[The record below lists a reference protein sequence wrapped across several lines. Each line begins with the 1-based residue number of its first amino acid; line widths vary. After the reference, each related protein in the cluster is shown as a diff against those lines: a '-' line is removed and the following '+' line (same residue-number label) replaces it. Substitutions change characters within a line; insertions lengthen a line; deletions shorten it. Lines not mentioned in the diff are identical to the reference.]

1 LNWQRIVTIYVLVQ
15 FSEIFGVSM
24 IYAYLPLAL
33 EHAGVPL
40 ASIASLSGLTIAGI
54 FIVGAPQ
61 VPIWLAIAELRSR
74 RLVIVRSG
82 LIALIALIAFAF
94 AREAWQLIG
103 ATLAL
108 GFWLGNTGVMLAT
121 IREVSPEHARTRS
134 IALFSAAAP
143 MGFALGPLLAGAL
156 IDGFGLSLA
165 APIMV
170 AALLNAA
177 LIVANIVAIPDVRPD
192 HPPTGGVLEVARRG
206 LAEVFAD
213 RTIRAGYLVLG
224 LAIAGERMLRP
235 VFPLRIAE
243 VVIGPTITGIA
254 EPLAAPGVAGA
265 VGLLTGLSA
274 LGGAIAAPILATRLV
289 PRIGVPRVMAVGL
302 IAAAVAAGAMIAVS
316 TALSLALSNTLLAAA
331 SALLQAM
338 VFTWLANAV
347 PEQRRTAA
355 LSLSLFP
362 LYAGA
367 VIGPLISS
375 AVALAGTPQSG
386 DELGLTPVFV
396 GSALL
401 LTIGLIAVRRLPAAE
416 RSALVCVHEAGRDR
430 SRRHQLCRPRSDADS

>member
-1 LNWQRIVTIYVLVQ
+1 
-15 FSEIFGVSM
+15 M

-33 EHAGVPL
+33 EGAGVPL
-40 ASIASLSGLTIAGI
+40 RDIATMSGAATAGI

-82 LIALIALIAFAF
+82 LIALVALIAFAL
-94 AREAWQLIG
+94 AEEAWQLIG

-143 MGFALGPLLAGAL
+143 MGFALGPLLAGAM
-156 IDGFGLSLA
+156 IDGLGLSLA

-170 AALLNAA
+170 AALLNAV
-177 LIVANIVAIPDVRPD
+177 LIVANIVAIPDVRPL
-192 HPPTGGVLEVARRG
+192 HPPTGGVLDVARRG
-206 LAEVFAD
+206 LREVFAD

-243 VVIGPTITGIA
+243 VVIGPSITGIA

-274 LGGAIAAPILATRLV
+274 LGGAAIAPLVATHLV
-289 PRIGVPRVMAVGL
+289 PRAGVPRVMAVGFVGAAS
-302 IAAAVAAGAMIAVS
+302 AAAAMIVVS
-316 TALSLALSNTLLAAA
+316 TALGLALANTLLAAA

-347 PEQRRTAA
+347 TERRRTAA

-367 VIGPLISS
+367 VVGPLVSS
-375 AVALAGTPQSG
+375 AAALTGAPRTG
-386 DELGLTPVFV
+386 DLLALTPVFL
-396 GSALL
+396 GSATLL
-401 LTIGLIAVRRLPAAE
+401 VLGIVAVRRLPTE
-416 RSALVCVHEAGRDR
+416 GESAR
-430 SRRHQLCRPRSDADS
+430 

>member
-1 LNWQRIVTIYVLVQ
+1 MVHQGTTVPWQRIVTIYVLVQ
-15 FSEIFGVSM
+15 FAEIFGVSM

-33 EHAGVPL
+33 EGAGVPL
-40 ASIASLSGLTIAGI
+40 RDIATMSGATTAGI

-82 LIALIALIAFAF
+82 LIALVALITFAL
-94 AREAWQLIG
+94 AEEAWQLIG

-143 MGFALGPLLAGAL
+143 MGFALGPLLAGAM
-156 IDGFGLSLA
+156 IDGLGLSLA

-177 LIVANIVAIPDVRPD
+177 LIVANIVAIPDVRPMY
-192 HPPTGGVLEVARRG
+192 PPTGGVLDVARRG
-206 LAEVFAD
+206 LREVFAD

-224 LAIAGERMLRP
+224 LAIAGERTLRP

-243 VVIGPTITGIA
+243 VVIGPSITGIA

-274 LGGAIAAPILATRLV
+274 LAGAAIAPLVATHLV
-289 PRIGVPRVMAVGL
+289 PRIGVPRVMTVGFVG
-302 IAAAVAAGAMIAVS
+302 AASAAGAMIVVS
-316 TALSLALSNTLLAAA
+316 TALGLALANTLLAAT

-338 VFTWLANAV
+338 VFTWLANTV
-347 PEQRRTAA
+347 TERRRTAA

-367 VIGPLISS
+367 VVGPLVSS
-375 AVALAGTPQSG
+375 AAALTGAPRPG
-386 DELGLTPVFV
+386 DLLALTPVFL
-396 GSALL
+396 GSVTLL
-401 LTIGLIAVRRLPAAE
+401 VLGIVAVRRLPTE
-416 RSALVCVHEAGRDR
+416 GESAR
-430 SRRHQLCRPRSDADS
+430 

>member
-1 LNWQRIVTIYVLVQ
+1 MLVQ
-15 FSEIFGVSM
+15 FAEIFGVAM

-33 EHAGVPL
+33 ERAGVPL
-40 ASIASLSGLTIAGI
+40 ASIASVAGATTAGI

-82 LIALIALIAFAF
+82 LIALIALIAFAL
-94 AREAWQLIG
+94 AQEAWQLIA

-143 MGFALGPLLAGAL
+143 MGFALGPLLAGAM
-156 IDGFGLSLA
+156 IDGLGLSLA

-177 LIVANIVAIPDVRPD
+177 LIVANIVAIPDVRPH

-206 LAEVFAD
+206 LSEVFAD
-213 RTIRAGYLVLG
+213 RSIRAGYLVLG

-243 VVIGPTITGIA
+243 VVIGPSITGIA

-274 LGGAIAAPILATRLV
+274 LGGALVAPLLATRLV
-289 PRIGVPRVMAVGL
+289 PRIGIPRVMAL
-302 IAAAVAAGAMIAVS
+302 SFAAAAVAAGTMIVVS
-316 TALSLALSNTLLAAA
+316 TAFGLALSNTLLAAA

-338 VFTWLANAV
+338 VFTWLANSV
-347 PEQRRTAA
+347 TEHRRTAA

-367 VIGPLISS
+367 VVGPLISS
-375 AVALAGTPQSG
+375 AAALIGTPRPGDALA
-386 DELGLTPVFV
+386 LTPIFL
-396 GSALL
+396 GSVLL
-401 LTIGLIAVRRLPAAE
+401 LALGIVAVRRLPAGDHNA
-416 RSALVCVHEAGRDR
+416 R
-430 SRRHQLCRPRSDADS
+430 

>member
-1 LNWQRIVTIYVLVQ
+1 MPRNTTLNWQRIVTIYVLVQ

-375 AVALAGTPQSG
+375 AVALAGTPQPG

-416 RSALVCVHEAGRDR
+416 RSAR
-430 SRRHQLCRPRSDADS
+430 

>member
-1 LNWQRIVTIYVLVQ
+1 VLVQ

-61 VPIWLAIAELRSR
+61 VPIWLAIAELQSR

-82 LIALIALIAFAF
+82 LIALVALIAFAL
-94 AREAWQLIG
+94 AQEAWQLIG

-121 IREVSPEHARTRS
+121 IREVSPERARTRS

-143 MGFALGPLLAGAL
+143 MGFALGPLLAGAM
-156 IDGFGLSLA
+156 IDGLGLSLA

-177 LIVANIVAIPDVRPD
+177 LIVANIVAIPDVRP
-192 HPPTGGVLEVARRG
+192 HYPPTGGVLEVARRG
-206 LAEVFAD
+206 LREVFAD
-213 RTIRAGYLVLG
+213 RRIRAGYIVLG

-243 VVIGPTITGIA
+243 VVIGPSITGIA

-265 VGLLTGLSA
+265 VGLLSGLSA
-274 LGGAIAAPILATRLV
+274 LGGAIAAPLLATRLV
-289 PRIGVPRVMAVGL
+289 PRIGIPRVMAVGFV
-302 IAAAVAAGAMIAVS
+302 AAAVAAGAMILVS
-316 TALSLALSNTLLAAA
+316 TALGLALSNTLLAAA

-338 VFTWLANAV
+338 VFTWLANSV
-347 PEQRRTAA
+347 SERRRTAA

-367 VIGPLISS
+367 VVGPLISS
-375 AVALAGTPQSG
+375 AIALTGTPRSG
-386 DELGLTPVFV
+386 DELALTPVFL
-396 GSALL
+396 GSVALL
-401 LTIGLIAVRRLPAAE
+401 ALGIVAVRRLPAGE
-416 RSALVCVHEAGRDR
+416 R
-430 SRRHQLCRPRSDADS
+430 DAR

>member
-1 LNWQRIVTIYVLVQ
+1 
-15 FSEIFGVSM
+15 
-24 IYAYLPLAL
+24 
-33 EHAGVPL
+33 
-40 ASIASLSGLTIAGI
+40 
-54 FIVGAPQ
+54 
-61 VPIWLAIAELRSR
+61 
-74 RLVIVRSG
+74 
-82 LIALIALIAFAF
+82 
-94 AREAWQLIG
+94 
-103 ATLAL
+103 
-108 GFWLGNTGVMLAT
+108 MLAT

-143 MGFALGPLLAGAL
+143 MGFALGPLLAGAM
-156 IDGFGLSLA
+156 IDGLGLSLA

-177 LIVANIVAIPDVRPD
+177 LIVANIVAIPDVRPL

-206 LAEVFAD
+206 LREVFAD

-243 VVIGPTITGIA
+243 VVIGPSITGIA

-274 LGGAIAAPILATRLV
+274 LGGAALAPLVATHLA
-289 PRIGVPRVMAVGL
+289 PRIGVPRVMAVGFVGAAS
-302 IAAAVAAGAMIAVS
+302 AAAAMIAVS
-316 TALSLALSNTLLAAA
+316 TALGLALANTLLAAA

-347 PEQRRTAA
+347 TERRRTAA

-367 VIGPLISS
+367 VVGPLVSS
-375 AVALAGTPQSG
+375 AAALTGAPRPG
-386 DELGLTPVFV
+386 DLLALTPVFL
-396 GSALL
+396 GSVTL
-401 LTIGLIAVRRLPAAE
+401 LTLGIVAVRRLPTE
-416 RSALVCVHEAGRDR
+416 VESAR
-430 SRRHQLCRPRSDADS
+430 

>member
-1 LNWQRIVTIYVLVQ
+1 MNRAGTLPWQRIVTIYVLVQ
-15 FSEIFGVSM
+15 FAEIFGVSM

-33 EHAGVPL
+33 ERTGVPL
-40 ASIASLSGLTIAGI
+40 ASIASLSGLTTAGI

-82 LIALIALIAFAF
+82 LIALAALIAFAM
-94 AREAWQLIG
+94 AQEAWQLIG

-121 IREVSPEHARTRS
+121 IREVAPDQARTRS

-143 MGFALGPLLAGAL
+143 MGFALGPLLAGAM
-156 IDGFGLSLA
+156 IDGFGLTLA

-170 AALLNAA
+170 AALLNAV
-177 LIVANIVAIPDVRPD
+177 LIVANIVAIPDVRPNF
-192 HPPTGGVLEVARRG
+192 PPTGGVFEVARRG
-206 LAEVFAD
+206 LADVFAD

-243 VVIGPTITGIA
+243 VVIGPSITGIA

-265 VGLLTGLSA
+265 VGLLAGLSA
-274 LGGAIAAPILATRLV
+274 LGGALIAPILATRLV
-289 PRIGVPRVMAVGL
+289 PRIGIPRVMAVGF
-302 IAAAVAAGAMIAVS
+302 AAAVTAAGAMILVS
-316 TALSLALSNTLLAAA
+316 TALGLALANTLLAAA
-331 SALLQAM
+331 AALLQAM
-338 VFTWLANAV
+338 VFSWLANSV
-347 PEQRRTAA
+347 SERRRTAA

-375 AVALAGTPQSG
+375 AVALAGTPRRG
-386 DELGLTPVFV
+386 DELALTPVFL

-401 LTIGLIAVRRLPAAE
+401 LTLGIAAVRRLPTGE
-416 RSALVCVHEAGRDR
+416 PSAR
-430 SRRHQLCRPRSDADS
+430 

>member
-1 LNWQRIVTIYVLVQ
+1 MAHRGTTVPWQRIVTIYVLVQ
-15 FSEIFGVSM
+15 FAEIFGVAM

-33 EHAGVPL
+33 EGAGVPL
-40 ASIASLSGLTIAGI
+40 RDIATLSGATTAGI

-82 LIALIALIAFAF
+82 LIALVALIAFAF
-94 AREAWQLIG
+94 AQEAWQLIG

-143 MGFALGPLLAGAL
+143 MGFALGPLLAGAM
-156 IDGFGLSLA
+156 IDGLGLSLA

-177 LIVANIVAIPDVRPD
+177 LIVANIVAIPDVRPH

-206 LAEVFAD
+206 LREVFAD
-213 RTIRAGYLVLG
+213 RRIRAGYLVLG

-243 VVIGPTITGIA
+243 VVIGPSITGIA

-265 VGLLTGLSA
+265 VGGTVTKGGLIFATGGGSVLYA
-274 LGGAIAAPILATRLV
+274 LDTRDGSVKWQFELPAGRGYANPISYRGANGVQYIVLAT
-289 PRIGVPRVMAVGL
+289 GGGDNAEL
-302 IAAAVAAGAMIAVS
+302 IAF
-316 TALSLALSNTLLAAA
+316 SLD
-331 SALLQAM
+331 
-338 VFTWLANAV
+338 
-347 PEQRRTAA
+347 
-355 LSLSLFP
+355 
-362 LYAGA
+362 
-367 VIGPLISS
+367 
-375 AVALAGTPQSG
+375 GT
-386 DELGLTPVFV
+386 
-396 GSALL
+396 
-401 LTIGLIAVRRLPAAE
+401 
-416 RSALVCVHEAGRDR
+416 H
-430 SRRHQLCRPRSDADS
+430 

>member
-1 LNWQRIVTIYVLVQ
+1 MSRASSLPWQRIVTIYVLVQ
-15 FSEIFGVSM
+15 FAEIFGVAM

-33 EHAGVPL
+33 EGAGVPL
-40 ASIASLSGLTIAGI
+40 GDIATVSGAATAGI

-82 LIALIALIAFAF
+82 LIALVALIAFAL
-94 AREAWQLIG
+94 AQEAWQLIG

-143 MGFALGPLLAGAL
+143 MGFALGPLLAGAM
-156 IDGFGLSLA
+156 IDGLGLSLA

-177 LIVANIVAIPDVRPD
+177 LIVANIVAIPDVRP
-192 HPPTGGVLEVARRG
+192 HYPPTGGVLEVARRG
-206 LAEVFAD
+206 LSEVFAD
-213 RTIRAGYLVLG
+213 RRIRAGYLVLG

-243 VVIGPTITGIA
+243 VVIGPSITGIA

-265 VGLLTGLSA
+265 VGLLTGYCYSCCC
-274 LGGAIAAPILATRLV
+274 I
-289 PRIGVPRVMAVGL
+289 
-302 IAAAVAAGAMIAVS
+302 
-316 TALSLALSNTLLAAA
+316 
-331 SALLQAM
+331 
-338 VFTWLANAV
+338 VFF
-347 PEQRRTAA
+347 E
-355 LSLSLFP
+355 
-362 LYAGA
+362 
-367 VIGPLISS
+367 
-375 AVALAGTPQSG
+375 
-386 DELGLTPVFV
+386 
-396 GSALL
+396 
-401 LTIGLIAVRRLPAAE
+401 
-416 RSALVCVHEAGRDR
+416 
-430 SRRHQLCRPRSDADS
+430 

>member
-1 LNWQRIVTIYVLVQ
+1 VTQRGAAVPWQRIVTIYVLVQ
-15 FSEIFGVSM
+15 FAEIFGVAM

-33 EHAGVPL
+33 EGAGVPL
-40 ASIASLSGLTIAGI
+40 RDIATVSGAATAGI

-82 LIALIALIAFAF
+82 LIALVALIAFAF
-94 AREAWQLIG
+94 AQEAWQLIG

-143 MGFALGPLLAGAL
+143 MGFALGPLVAGAM
-156 IDGFGLSLA
+156 IDGLGLSLA

-170 AALLNAA
+170 AALLNAV
-177 LIVANIVAIPDVRPD
+177 LIVANIVAIPDVRP
-192 HPPTGGVLEVARRG
+192 HYPPTGSVFEVARRG
-206 LAEVFAD
+206 LREVFAD
-213 RTIRAGYLVLG
+213 RRIRAGYLVLG

-243 VVIGPTITGIA
+243 VVIGPSITGIA

-274 LGGAIAAPILATRLV
+274 LGGALVAPLLATRLV
-289 PRIGVPRVMAVGL
+289 PRIGIPRVIAVGFA
-302 IAAAVAAGAMIAVS
+302 AAAVAAGAMIVVS
-316 TALSLALSNTLLAAA
+316 TAFGLALSNTLLAAA

-338 VFTWLANAV
+338 VFTWLANSV
-347 PEQRRTAA
+347 TERRRTAA

-367 VIGPLISS
+367 VVGPLISS
-375 AVALAGTPQSG
+375 AIALTGTPRAGDALA
-386 DELGLTPVFV
+386 LTPVFL
-396 GSALL
+396 GSVLL
-401 LTIGLIAVRRLPAAE
+401 LSLGIIAVRRLPTGE
-416 RSALVCVHEAGRDR
+416 PSAR
-430 SRRHQLCRPRSDADS
+430 

>member
-1 LNWQRIVTIYVLVQ
+1 MSRASSLPWQRIGTIYVLVQ
-15 FSEIFGVSM
+15 FAEIFGVAM

-33 EHAGVPL
+33 ERAGVPL
-40 ASIASLSGLTIAGI
+40 ASIASVAGATTAGI

-82 LIALIALIAFAF
+82 LIALVALIAFAL
-94 AREAWQLIG
+94 AQEAWQLIG

-143 MGFALGPLLAGAL
+143 MGFALGPLLAGAM
-156 IDGFGLSLA
+156 IDGLGLSLA

-177 LIVANIVAIPDVRPD
+177 LIVANIVAIPDVRPH

-206 LAEVFAD
+206 LSEVFAD
-213 RTIRAGYLVLG
+213 RRIRAGYLVLG

-243 VVIGPTITGIA
+243 VVIGPSITGIA

-265 VGLLTGLSA
+265 IGLLTGLSA
-274 LGGAIAAPILATRLV
+274 LGGALLAPLLATRLV
-289 PRIGVPRVMAVGL
+289 PRMGIPRVMVLSFA
-302 IAAAVAAGAMIAVS
+302 AAAVAAGAMIVVS
-316 TALSLALSNTLLAAA
+316 TALGLALSNTLLAAA

-338 VFTWLANAV
+338 VFTWLANSV
-347 PEQRRTAA
+347 TEHRRTAA

-367 VIGPLISS
+367 VVGPLISS
-375 AVALAGTPQSG
+375 AAALISTPRPGDALA
-386 DELGLTPVFV
+386 LTPIFL
-396 GSALL
+396 GSVLL
-401 LTIGLIAVRRLPAAE
+401 LALGIVAVRRLPAGDHNA
-416 RSALVCVHEAGRDR
+416 R
-430 SRRHQLCRPRSDADS
+430 

>member
-1 LNWQRIVTIYVLVQ
+1 MSRATTLNWQRIVAIYVLVQ
-15 FSEIFGVSM
+15 FTEIFGVSM

-33 EHAGVPL
+33 EHSGVPL
-40 ASIASLSGLTIAGI
+40 ASIATLSGLTTAGI

-82 LIALIALIAFAF
+82 LIALFALVAFAF

-143 MGFALGPLLAGAL
+143 MGFALGPLLAGGM
-156 IDGFGLSLA
+156 IDGLGLSLA

-170 AALLNAA
+170 AALLNAG
-177 LIVANIVAIPDVRPD
+177 LIVANIVAIPDVRP
-192 HPPTGGVLEVARRG
+192 HYPPTGGILEVARRG
-206 LAEVFAD
+206 LTEVFAD

-243 VVIGPTITGIA
+243 LVIGPTISGMA

-274 LGGAIAAPILATRLV
+274 LGGAIAAPFLATRLV
-289 PRIGVPRVMAVGL
+289 PRLGVPGVMGVCLA
-302 IAAAVAAGAMIAVS
+302 AAAVAAGTMIVVS
-316 TALSLALSNTLLAAA
+316 TAFGLALSNTLLAAA

-338 VFTWLANAV
+338 VFTWLANSV
-347 PEQRRTAA
+347 TERRRTAA
-355 LSLSLFP
+355 LSLALFP

-367 VIGPLISS
+367 VVGPLISS
-375 AVALAGTPQSG
+375 AAARVGTPRDG
-386 DELGLTPVFV
+386 DQLALSPIFLGSV
-396 GSALL
+396 LL
-401 LTIGLIAVRRLPAAE
+401 LSLGILAVRRLPTGE
-416 RSALVCVHEAGRDR
+416 PSAR
-430 SRRHQLCRPRSDADS
+430 

>member
-1 LNWQRIVTIYVLVQ
+1 VTIYVLVQ

-33 EHAGVPL
+33 EHASVPL

-82 LIALIALIAFAF
+82 LIALVALIAFAL
-94 AREAWQLIG
+94 AEEAWQLIG

-143 MGFALGPLLAGAL
+143 MGFALGPLLAGAM
-156 IDGFGLSLA
+156 IDGLGLSLA

-177 LIVANIVAIPDVRPD
+177 LIVANIVAIPDVRP
-192 HPPTGGVLEVARRG
+192 HYPPTGGVLEVARRG
-206 LAEVFAD
+206 LREVFAD
-213 RTIRAGYLVLG
+213 RRIRAGYLVLG

-243 VVIGPTITGIA
+243 VVIGPSITGIA

-265 VGLLTGLSA
+265 VGLLSGLSA
-274 LGGAIAAPILATRLV
+274 LGGAIAAPLLATRLV
-289 PRIGVPRVMAVGL
+289 PRIGVPRVMALGFV
-302 IAAAVAAGAMIAVS
+302 AAAVAAGAMIVVS
-316 TALSLALSNTLLAAA
+316 TAFGLALSNTLLAAA

-338 VFTWLANAV
+338 VFTWLANSV
-347 PEQRRTAA
+347 TERRRTAA

-367 VIGPLISS
+367 VVGPLISS
-375 AVALAGTPQSG
+375 AVALTGTPRVG
-386 DELGLTPVFV
+386 DALALTPVFL
-396 GSALL
+396 GSVLL
-401 LTIGLIAVRRLPAAE
+401 LTFGILAVRRLPTGDHGA
-416 RSALVCVHEAGRDR
+416 R
-430 SRRHQLCRPRSDADS
+430 

>member
-1 LNWQRIVTIYVLVQ
+1 MPRTTALNWQRVVGIYVLVQ
-15 FSEIFGVSM
+15 FAEIFGVAM

-33 EHAGVPL
+33 EGTGVPL
-40 ASIASLSGLTIAGI
+40 RDIATLSGAATAGI

-82 LIALIALIAFAF
+82 LIALIAFVAFAL
-94 AREAWQLIG
+94 AQEAWQLIG

-143 MGFALGPLLAGAL
+143 IGFALGPLLAGAM
-156 IDGFGLSLA
+156 IEGLGLPLA

-170 AALLNAA
+170 AALLNGA
-177 LIVANIVAIPDVRPD
+177 LIVANIVAIPDVRPL
-192 HPPTGGVLEVARRG
+192 HLPTGGVLDVARRG
-206 LAEVFAD
+206 LREVFTD

-243 VVIGPTITGIA
+243 VVIGPSITGIA

-274 LGGAIAAPILATRLV
+274 LGGAAIAPLVATRLV
-289 PRIGVPRVMAVGL
+289 PQIGIPRVMAVGFVGAAS
-302 IAAAVAAGAMIAVS
+302 AAAAMIVVS
-316 TALSLALSNTLLAAA
+316 TALGLALANTLLAAA

-347 PEQRRTAA
+347 TERQRTAA

-367 VIGPLISS
+367 VVGPLVSS
-375 AVALAGTPQSG
+375 AAALTGAPRPG
-386 DELGLTPVFV
+386 DLLALTPVFI
-396 GSALL
+396 GSVTLLAL
-401 LTIGLIAVRRLPAAE
+401 GAVAVRRLPTE
-416 RSALVCVHEAGRDR
+416 GDSAR
-430 SRRHQLCRPRSDADS
+430 

>member
-1 LNWQRIVTIYVLVQ
+1 MSRSSSLPWQRIVTIYVLVQ
-15 FSEIFGVSM
+15 FAEIFGVAM

-33 EHAGVPL
+33 EGAGVPL
-40 ASIASLSGLTIAGI
+40 RDIATVSGAATAGI

-82 LIALIALIAFAF
+82 LIALVALIAFAF
-94 AREAWQLIG
+94 AQEAWQLIG

-143 MGFALGPLLAGAL
+143 MGFALGPLLAGAA
-156 IDGFGLSLA
+156 IDGLGLSLA

-170 AALLNAA
+170 AALLNAV
-177 LIVANIVAIPDVRPD
+177 LIVANIVAIPDVRP
-192 HPPTGGVLEVARRG
+192 HYPPSGGILAVAWRG
-206 LAEVFAD
+206 LREVFAD
-213 RTIRAGYLVLG
+213 PRIRAGYLVLG
-224 LAIAGERMLRP
+224 LAIAGERMLRL

-243 VVIGPTITGIA
+243 VVIGPSITGLA

-274 LGGAIAAPILATRLV
+274 LGGAVAAPLLATRLV
-289 PRIGVPRVMAVGL
+289 PHIGVPRVMTVGFV
-302 IAAAVAAGAMIAVS
+302 AAAVAAGAMIVVS
-316 TALSLALSNTLLAAA
+316 TTLGLALANTLIAAA
-331 SALLQAM
+331 AALLQAM
-338 VFTWLANAV
+338 VFTWLADSVA
-347 PEQRRTAA
+347 ERRRTAA

-367 VIGPLISS
+367 VVGPLISS
-375 AVALAGTPQSG
+375 AAATIGTPRPG
-386 DELGLTPVFV
+386 DELALTPIFL
-396 GSALL
+396 GSVLL
-401 LTIGLIAVRRLPAAE
+401 LALGIAAVRRLPTEEPTA
-416 RSALVCVHEAGRDR
+416 R
-430 SRRHQLCRPRSDADS
+430 

>member
-1 LNWQRIVTIYVLVQ
+1 VSRSSSLPWQRIVTIYVLVQ
-15 FSEIFGVSM
+15 FAEIFGVSM

-33 EHAGVPL
+33 EGAGVPL
-40 ASIASLSGLTIAGI
+40 RDIATVSGAATAGI

-82 LIALIALIAFAF
+82 LIALVALIAFAF
-94 AREAWQLIG
+94 AQEAWQLIG

-143 MGFALGPLLAGAL
+143 MGFALGPLLAGAM
-156 IDGFGLSLA
+156 IDGLGLSLA

-170 AALLNAA
+170 AALLNAV
-177 LIVANIVAIPDVRPD
+177 LIVANIVAIPDVRP
-192 HPPTGGVLEVARRG
+192 HYPPTGGILAVAWRG
-206 LAEVFAD
+206 LREVFSD
-213 RTIRAGYLVLG
+213 PRIRAGYLVLG
-224 LAIAGERMLRP
+224 LAIAGERMLRL

-243 VVIGPTITGIA
+243 VVIGPSITGLA

-274 LGGAIAAPILATRLV
+274 LGGAVAAPLLATRLV
-289 PRIGVPRVMAVGL
+289 PRIGVPRVMTVGFV
-302 IAAAVAAGAMIAVS
+302 AAAVAAGAMIVVS
-316 TALSLALSNTLLAAA
+316 TTLGLALANTLIAAA
-331 SALLQAM
+331 AALLQAM
-338 VFTWLANAV
+338 VFTWLADSV
-347 PEQRRTAA
+347 TERRRTAA

-367 VIGPLISS
+367 VVGPLISS
-375 AVALAGTPQSG
+375 AAATIGTPRPG
-386 DELGLTPVFV
+386 DELALTPIFL
-396 GSALL
+396 GSVLL
-401 LTIGLIAVRRLPAAE
+401 LTLGIAAVRRLPTE
-416 RSALVCVHEAGRDR
+416 EPSAR
-430 SRRHQLCRPRSDADS
+430 

>member
-1 LNWQRIVTIYVLVQ
+1 VAQRDAAVPWQRIVAIYVLVQ

-82 LIALIALIAFAF
+82 LIALVALIAFAL
-94 AREAWQLIG
+94 AQEAWQLIG

-121 IREVSPEHARTRS
+121 IREVSPERARTRS

-143 MGFALGPLLAGAL
+143 MGFALGPLLAGAM
-156 IDGFGLSLA
+156 IDGLGLSLA

-177 LIVANIVAIPDVRPD
+177 LIVANIVAIPDVRP
-192 HPPTGGVLEVARRG
+192 HYPPTGGVLEVARRG
-206 LAEVFAD
+206 LREVFAD
-213 RTIRAGYLVLG
+213 RTTRAGYLVLG

-243 VVIGPTITGIA
+243 VVIGPSITGIA

-265 VGLLTGLSA
+265 VGLLSGLSA
-274 LGGAIAAPILATRLV
+274 LGGAMAAPLLATRLV
-289 PRIGVPRVMAVGL
+289 PRIGVPRVMAVGFV
-302 IAAAVAAGAMIAVS
+302 AAAIAAGAMTLVS
-316 TALSLALSNTLLAAA
+316 TSLGLALSNTLLASA

-338 VFTWLANAV
+338 VFTWLANSV
-347 PEQRRTAA
+347 TERRRTAA

-367 VIGPLISS
+367 VVGPLISS
-375 AVALAGTPQSG
+375 AVALTGTPRSG
-386 DELGLTPVFV
+386 DVLALTPVFL
-396 GSALL
+396 GSVLL
-401 LTIGLIAVRRLPAAE
+401 LSLGVIAVRRLPAGVRGA
-416 RSALVCVHEAGRDR
+416 R
-430 SRRHQLCRPRSDADS
+430 

>member
-1 LNWQRIVTIYVLVQ
+1 MPWQRIVTIYVLVQ
-15 FSEIFGVSM
+15 FAEIFGVSM

-33 EHAGVPL
+33 ERAGVPL
-40 ASIASLSGLTIAGI
+40 ASIASVAGATTAGI

-82 LIALIALIAFAF
+82 LIALIALIAFAL
-94 AREAWQLIG
+94 AQEAWQLIA

-143 MGFALGPLLAGAL
+143 MGFALGPLLAGAM
-156 IDGFGLSLA
+156 IDGLGLSLA

-177 LIVANIVAIPDVRPD
+177 LIVANIVAIPDVRPH
-192 HPPTGGVLEVARRG
+192 HPPTGGVFEVARRG
-206 LAEVFAD
+206 LREVFAD
-213 RTIRAGYLVLG
+213 RKIRAGYLVLG

-235 VFPLRIAE
+235 IFPLRIAE
-243 VVIGPTITGIA
+243 LVIGPSISGIA

-274 LGGAIAAPILATRLV
+274 LGGALAAPLLATRLV
-289 PRIGVPRVMAVGL
+289 PRIGVPRVMAVGFT
-302 IAAAVAAGAMIAVS
+302 AAAIAVGAMIVVS
-316 TALSLALSNTLLAAA
+316 STLGLALSNTLLAAA

-338 VFTWLANAV
+338 VFTWLANSIT
-347 PEQRRTAA
+347 ERRRTAA

-367 VIGPLISS
+367 VVGPLISS
-375 AVALAGTPQSG
+375 AITLTGTPRSG
-386 DELGLTPVFV
+386 DELALTPVFL
-396 GSALL
+396 GSMLL
-401 LTIGLIAVRRLPAAE
+401 LTLGILAVRRLPIRAPST
-416 RSALVCVHEAGRDR
+416 R
-430 SRRHQLCRPRSDADS
+430 

>member
-1 LNWQRIVTIYVLVQ
+1 VSRSSSLPWQRIVTIYVLVQ
-15 FSEIFGVSM
+15 FAEIFGVAM

-33 EHAGVPL
+33 EGAGVPL
-40 ASIASLSGLTIAGI
+40 RDIATVSGAATAGI

-82 LIALIALIAFAF
+82 LIALVALIAFAF
-94 AREAWQLIG
+94 AQEAWQLIG

-121 IREVSPEHARTRS
+121 IREVSPERARTRS

-143 MGFALGPLLAGAL
+143 MGFALGPLLAGAM
-156 IDGFGLSLA
+156 IDGLGLSLA

-170 AALLNAA
+170 AALLNAI
-177 LIVANIVAIPDVRPD
+177 LIVANIVAIPDVRPH
-192 HPPTGGVLEVARRG
+192 HPPTGGILAVAWQG
-206 LAEVFAD
+206 LREVFAD
-213 RTIRAGYLVLG
+213 PRIRAGYLVLG
-224 LAIAGERMLRP
+224 LAIAGERMLRL

-243 VVIGPTITGIA
+243 VVIGPSLTGIA

-274 LGGAIAAPILATRLV
+274 LGGAIAAPLLATRLV
-289 PRIGVPRVMAVGL
+289 PRIGVPRVMTVGFV
-302 IAAAVAAGAMIAVS
+302 AAAVAAGAMIVVS
-316 TALSLALSNTLLAAA
+316 TTLGLALANTLIAAA
-331 SALLQAM
+331 AALLQAM
-338 VFTWLANAV
+338 VFTWLADSV
-347 PEQRRTAA
+347 TERRRTAA

-367 VIGPLISS
+367 VVGPLISS
-375 AVALAGTPQSG
+375 AAATIGTPRPG
-386 DELGLTPVFV
+386 DELALTPIFLGAV
-396 GSALL
+396 LL
-401 LTIGLIAVRRLPAAE
+401 LALGIAAVRRLPTE
-416 RSALVCVHEAGRDR
+416 EPSAR
-430 SRRHQLCRPRSDADS
+430 

>member
-1 LNWQRIVTIYVLVQ
+1 MPQATVAGWQRIVAIYVLVQ
-15 FSEIFGVSM
+15 FAEIFGVAM

-33 EHAGVPL
+33 EGAGVPL
-40 ASIASLSGLTIAGI
+40 RDIATMSGAATAGI

-82 LIALIALIAFAF
+82 LIALVALIAFAL
-94 AREAWQLIG
+94 AQEAWQLIG

-121 IREVSPEHARTRS
+121 IREVAPERARTTS

-143 MGFALGPLLAGAL
+143 MGFALGPLLAGAM
-156 IDGFGLSLA
+156 IDGLGLPLA
-165 APIMV
+165 APILV
-170 AALLNAA
+170 AALLNAG
-177 LIVANIVAIPDVRPD
+177 LIVANLVAIPDVRPVD
-192 HPPTGGVLEVARRG
+192 PPTGGVLAVARRG
-206 LAEVFAD
+206 LREVFAD

-243 VVIGPTITGIA
+243 VVIGPTITTIA

-265 VGLLTGLSA
+265 VGLLAGLSA
-274 LGGAIAAPILATRLV
+274 LGGAAVAPVVATRLV
-289 PRIGVPRVMAVGL
+289 PRIGIPRVMSVGFVGASS
-302 IAAAVAAGAMIAVS
+302 AAAAMIAVA
-316 TALSLALSNTLLAAA
+316 TPLGLALANTLLAASA
-331 SALLQAM
+331 ALLQAM
-338 VFTWLANAV
+338 VFAWLANSVADR
-347 PEQRRTAA
+347 RRTAA

-367 VIGPLISS
+367 VVGPLISS
-375 AVALAGTPQSG
+375 AAALIGASRPG
-386 DELGLTPVFV
+386 DELALTPVFL
-396 GSALL
+396 GSVMLL
-401 LTIGLIAVRRLPAAE
+401 SLGIVAVRRLPTE
-416 RSALVCVHEAGRDR
+416 GESAR
-430 SRRHQLCRPRSDADS
+430 